1 LGGAFLA
8 IGGERERVV
17 ALGPLPL
24 RIVAIDRDAD
34 FLRVLGHWLQPLD
47 GTLYVHPGPINREK
61 LLQGRPHA
69 ALIDIAHLGP
79 RWEQWLG
86 RYPLRVPHFGTL
98 ICTADGSPEQ
108 RVDSLLAGID
118 DWIVKPCDPE
128 EVVARLLAVVRG
140 YRLRSIVEDLD
151 PLRGGE
157 LELRPNLFQAF
168 AAGRAAGLT
177 RREFEVLL
185 KLVLR
190 KGEVLERQRLYR
202 EVWGHDMVD
211 GSRSLDTVI
220 RKLRAKLKGISPG
233 WVYVHT
239 HRGVGYR
246 FEPRR
251 TQRVGAQRVRVRR
264 W

>member
-1 LGGAFLA
+1 M
-8 IGGERERVV
+8 

-24 RIVAIDRDAD
+24 RVVAIERDTS
-34 FLRVLGHWLQPLD
+34 FLKALARWLEPLD
-47 GTLYVHPGPINREK
+47 GTLFVQPGPINREQ
-61 LLQGRPHA
+61 LLTGHPHA
-69 ALIDIAHLGP
+69 ALIEIAHLGP
-79 RWEQWLG
+79 RWEQWLA
-86 RYPLRVPHFGTL
+86 RHPLRIPHFGTL
-98 ICTADGSPEQ
+98 ICTADGSSEQ
-108 RVDSLLAGID
+108 RVHSLLTGVD

-157 LELRPNLFQAF
+157 LELRPALFQAF
-168 AAGRAAGLT
+168 ATGRAAGLT

-185 KLVLR
+185 KLALR
-190 KGEVLERQRLYR
+190 KGEVLAREGLYR
-202 EVWGHDMVD
+202 DVWRAEMPA

-220 RKLRAKLKGISPG
+220 RKLRGKLKGVSPG

-251 TQRVGAQRVRVRR
+251 AQRAGARRVQVRQ
-264 W
+264 WSYGSGGGE